1 MKKLFL
7 ATLIALGSFTGFSQM
22 KIAHVDLQKV
32 IDTLPS
38 YKNAQKELQSMMAE
52 AEKDLKDLEGAY
64 EKVAQEYDE
73 AMTNNGSQ
81 ITLERIRKR
90 LQTAQKRLVEAEE
103 MWQKDIRLV
112 NDRLNAPIFER
123 AQKAIENVADKM
135 KLSYVLEVNNTY
147 YAKGDDITNSVIT
160 EALALDKEAAL
171 KEKPAPGN

>member
-73 AMTNNGSQ
+73 AMNFNGLVDCNCNESSTRRNGCNG
-81 ITLERIRKR
+81 IYIRSSAYSTR
-90 LQTAQKRLVEAEE
+90 L
-103 MWQKDIRLV
+103 
-112 NDRLNAPIFER
+112 
-123 AQKAIENVADKM
+123 
-135 KLSYVLEVNNTY
+135 
-147 YAKGDDITNSVIT
+147 
-160 EALALDKEAAL
+160 
-171 KEKPAPGN
+171 